1 MVGTALLEKVDGH
14 LRPSVIDNVE
24 HNKLSVVSIERN
36 EEINV
41 HTIVSFGEL
50 GFGLDFVKK
59 LQVTRS
65 HIHFFCCSPRPPCQF
80 FGGGQPHIEVKSALT
95 FVSIILRHC
104 TVFDLVP
111 GPTIFDVIMSTNGG
125 NRGSRETNQSS
136 YRPMQLPGFE
146 RRRIGAGL
154 VAYDRIDRIQPLPT
168 ESDIETSSEHHYKLL
183 SDFSYF
189 GTLAIVLSSLWD
201 GLIHATNLQTVFI
214 EVQVVLGLLFMLEI
228 WAGHYCFLIN
238 ERFNGI
244 VFTSQGTINLCITIL
259 AASFNAKGL
268 EQHETGKPLGLL
280 YSLLLYLQLDASIE
294 ALKRPNL
301 ANRKSSVA
309 FFALW
314 CVRAGLGVASSFL
327 NKAFKGIAALG
338 AFTLCRN

>member
-1 MVGTALLEKVDGH
+1 MVGTALLEKVDG
-14 LRPSVIDNVE
+14 LWARF
-24 HNKLSVVSIERN
+24 R
-36 EEINV
+36 EEASSYEES
-41 HTIVSFGEL
+41 HSFFLLFSTSSMPIFWG
-50 GFGLDFVKK
+50 
-59 LQVTRS
+59 R
-65 HIHFFCCSPRPPCQF
+65 
-80 FGGGQPHIEVKSALT
+80 PHIEVKSALT

-309 FFALW
+309 FFTLW

-327 NKAFKGIAALG
+327 NKAFKGYFYCNYFAGDCGPWGVHFMQELESV
-338 AFTLCRN
+338 F